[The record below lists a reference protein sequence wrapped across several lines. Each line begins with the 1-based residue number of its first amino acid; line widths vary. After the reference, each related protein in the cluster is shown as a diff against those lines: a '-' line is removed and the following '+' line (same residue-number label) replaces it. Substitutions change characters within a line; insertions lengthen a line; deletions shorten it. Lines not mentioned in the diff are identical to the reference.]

1 MKRANGRSIE
11 LDKNLLDELRQRIAT
26 RQLHPG
32 DRELIKMLL
41 ESYTQLITS
50 LKDENTTM
58 DQLQELLAAGQRN
71 MAQAMTATPPA
82 KIPAA
87 KTTIIVCPFRPF
99 SAPSAGTTQPP
110 PRSSHRRDLRR

>member
-26 RQLHPG
+26 RQLHRG

-58 DQLQELLAAGQRN
+58 DQLQELLAAANRE
-71 MAQAMTATPPA
+71 MTEAMTDSETKSETPPV
-82 KIPAA
+82 PLDDDD
-87 KTTIIVCPFRPF
+87 
-99 SAPSAGTTQPP
+99 GTE
-110 PRSSHRRDLRR
+110 SS